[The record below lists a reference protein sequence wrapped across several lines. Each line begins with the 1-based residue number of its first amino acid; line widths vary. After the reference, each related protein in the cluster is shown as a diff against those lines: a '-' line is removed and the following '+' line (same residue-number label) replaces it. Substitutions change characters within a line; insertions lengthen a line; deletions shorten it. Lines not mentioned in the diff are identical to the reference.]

1 MKDIRIETI
10 LKVCTYII
18 VAVGYLSVAGRVGVV
33 YSAGFVFV
41 SVASI
46 YLTQRRIFVPRWVL
60 NSAIIAVFAIS
71 SLKVT
76 VDNIVVPAIEVLLIL
91 IALKLLEE
99 HRARDYM
106 QIYTLSLFLLAASA
120 LLSTDMV
127 FMAFFV
133 GLIVI
138 LTVVLVLLAYFGED
152 PRMVLSLIDARR
164 IISWSLII
172 PLIVIPLTALF
183 FLILPRTD
191 YPLFDFMNKKD
202 AATSG
207 FSDSVELGDVSEIQE
222 DDTVAFRAVME
233 RIDDPHLYWR
243 GIVFDFFDGKRWQ
256 RLERQRVEERHHTLS
271 RGRPVNYRVYLE
283 ASDNTY
289 LMTLDKPAYLSLGQ
303 VTGYRDLIYEFD
315 EAPRKRIRYDAMSAL
330 SPVIDDDDGA
340 VEPIYLQLPRNLGN
354 IEALVRDLTA
364 GKTGDG
370 AVLGALYAFLTNGSF
385 HYSLTN
391 LVRSPVPLDDFLFAH
406 RSGNCEYFASAMAV
420 MLRIA
425 GIPARVVGGYRGG
438 YYNAVGGYYAVPQKN
453 AHVWVEAFFAKQ
465 GWLRV
470 DPTPAAV
477 DGFMAPAGRG
487 LRFRLM
493 IAVDIIRYYW
503 TVFVINYDF
512 QKQVNLLSGIGST
525 LKLSSHALNYRNIA
539 IGAALILF
547 LVVIVYALI
556 VVRRTRKSPSRR
568 ILLAFLKK
576 MEARGCRKEPWEGL
590 REFVARVEEGD
601 VADEAERFV
610 RTFEGLYYR
619 DKDMLGDDLK
629 TLKAILKGIP
639 PSRRTP

>member
-18 VAVGYLSVAGRVGVV
+18 VAIGYLSVAARVGVV
-33 YSAGFVFV
+33 YSAGFVLV

-46 YLTQRRIFVPRWVL
+46 YLTRRRIFVPRWVL
-60 NSAIIAVFAIS
+60 NSAIITVFAIS
-71 SLKVT
+71 ALQVT

-120 LLSTDMV
+120 LLSTDMI

-133 GLIVI
+133 GLTVI

-152 PRMVLSLIDARR
+152 PRMVLSLTDARR
-164 IISWSLII
+164 IIAWSLTI

-191 YPLFDFMNKKD
+191 YPLFDFLNKKD
-202 AATSG
+202 VAASG
-207 FSDSVELGDVSEIQE
+207 FSDSVELGAVSEIQE
-222 DDTVAFRAVME
+222 DDTVAFRAVMG
-233 RIDDPHLYWR
+233 RIDDPQLYWR
-243 GIVFDFFDGKRWQ
+243 GIVFDFFDGRTWQ
-256 RLERQRVEERHHTLS
+256 RRERRRTGKRYRTIPGGE
-271 RGRPVNYRVYLE
+271 PVNYRIYLE

-289 LMTLDKPAYLSLGQ
+289 LITLDKPAYLSLGR

-315 EAPRKRIRYDAMSAL
+315 EAPRKRIRYDAMSVL

-340 VEPIYLQLPRNLGN
+340 VESIYLQLPRNLGN
-354 IEALVRDLTA
+354 IEGLVRDLTA

-370 AVLGALYAFLTNGSF
+370 AVLGALYSFLTGGSF
-385 HYSLTN
+385 RYSLTS

-438 YYNAVGGYYAVPQKN
+438 YYNAMGGYFAVPQKN
-453 AHVWVEAFFAKQ
+453 AHVWVEAFLPQ
-465 GWLRV
+465 RGWLRV

-477 DGFMAPAGRG
+477 DGFMAPDGRS

-512 QKQVNLLSGIGST
+512 QKQVNLLSNIGST
-525 LKLSSHALNYRNIA
+525 LELSSRAINYRNIA

-556 VVRRTRKSPSRR
+556 MVRRTRKLPSRR
-568 ILLAFLKK
+568 ILRAFLKK
-576 MEARGCRKEPWEGL
+576 MEARGYRKEPWEGL
-590 REFVARVEEGD
+590 QEFVARMEEKD
-601 VADEAERFV
+601 VAEGAGRFV
-610 RTFEGLYYR
+610 RTFEGLFYR
-619 DKDMLGDDLK
+619 DRALTHRDRDI
-629 TLKAILKGIP
+629 LKALLRKIDGQD
-639 PSRRTP
+639 